1 LAVRR
6 AGIREARQNLTR
18 LLDDVRKG
26 RRVVISDRGRP
37 VAMLVP
43 VEQELG
49 FPDLRALRQRGRL
62 AGADLSSAVLED
74 RDDRT

>member
-1 LAVRR
+1 MRT
-6 AGIREARQNLTR
+6 AGIREARQNLTS

-43 VEQELG
+43 VKASEG
-49 FPDLRALRQRGRL
+49 FPDLKAVRRRVRAGRANL
-62 AGADLSSAVLED
+62 AAAILDD
-74 RDDRT
+74 RDDRL

>member
-1 LAVRR
+1 MRT
-6 AGIREARQNLTR
+6 AGIREARQNLTS

-43 VEQELG
+43 VRPAEG
-49 FPDLRALRQRGRL
+49 FPDLKAVRKRIGGRRAK
-62 AGADLSSAVLED
+62 LSDAVLD
-74 RDDRT
+74 ARDDRL

>member
-1 LAVRR
+1 MRT
-6 AGIREARQNLTR
+6 AGIREARQNLTS

-43 VEQELG
+43 VAAQQG
-49 FPDLRALRQRGRL
+49 FPDLKRVRRRVRAAR
-62 AGADLSSAVLED
+62 ANLSDAVLAD
-74 RDDRT
+74 RDDRP